1 MRFKRGFF
9 KSVSVVIASVLVAGF
24 LSSSPAVAAESVTAK
39 IKTSHPYI
47 YASSADFA
55 AINERA
61 KTDADT
67 VKVRDRVMSTANRL
81 LDLPVEPYSKPDGIR
96 LLSVSKKI
104 KDRSLALGMA
114 YQLTGDTRYAERL
127 WKELENVSKYPDW
140 NTAHFLDT
148 AEMTHAVAI
157 GYDWGYNYFSVA
169 QRDTVKNALLN
180 KGLKPALTIYE
191 SANGTKDWLGNQN
204 IVNNAGIGIGA
215 LAVGPEP
222 SGVTEKILQFS
233 TVDVKKGM
241 EMFNPDGGFS
251 EGVSYWKYSVEFA
264 VYFTAALKSSTGSDY
279 GLAASPGFKE
289 AGLFPLYAVGP
300 DVDNG
305 TAFNYGDTDSNTQPY
320 VPEFYFL
327 GKLFN
332 DPVYNYLAYKSNMPS
347 SSPFA
352 LLWFDPS
359 AVRTPPSSAGL
370 PLDKVF
376 SKAAVSVSSS
386 GLNQTDATSVATKS
400 RGELHYHDDTD
411 VGDFVMSALGEPWA
425 VELGKDQ
432 YTYAGLDTYKSRWD
446 FYRKRAEGQN
456 TMVFNAEQKTKY
468 DQVPQQIIPFTKTAS
483 SPEKAFTVADYTVST
498 VNNERKASP
507 QTAASWK
514 RGVML
519 FDNRQQVLIQDE
531 IVGSPNLTSSW
542 WFMHTQA
549 SIQVA
554 ADGKSAVLSK
564 PNGKKLL
571 ARLISSD
578 SSLTFLSM
586 PAEAL
591 PTSDAAPKETA
602 NTGYRKLA
610 VNVKGNKTFT
620 LAVQLTPLREDTVTP
635 AAEKITPLSQW
646 SVVPGER
653 ASVKDIKV
661 DGKSLTDFS
670 SKNLSYD
677 VTAQQ
682 KGIPKIT
689 VDKLNTS
696 DVVNI
701 TQPTNFFGKAKVSV
715 TSTGKQKVTYTIFF
729 HNTDLPVSK
738 VTASKLYTA
747 ADVPENTLD
756 GNTSTKWAAW
766 KEQWIQ
772 YEFSKVMP
780 VENLEVF
787 WGGDGVRI
795 FNYKILVSSDNVTW
809 QTAASRSYPAPVGW
823 ETIPVNQSGRYV
835 RIVIDGD
842 SQSFYRTVNEVKFSR
857 KLPPAPASD
866 SVVSSIKLT
875 SPVGPVVK
883 GQTRQLKLVGVNN
896 VNVSQTVA
904 ATKVVFTSTNPAVAT
919 VNSSGLVTGA
929 SAGIATVYATYFDSV
944 NRIQAYAP
952 FRVTVT
958 DPNLVQVKPFA
969 DVGVQGGDKAN
980 TVLTA
985 SSILVKTTS
994 WDVKTDRKAYFQ
1006 FTIPKRDGKKI
1017 VSAQLVLYPQVAE
1030 VGKTFSALDFYAV
1043 NATVSES
1050 ATTYNNRPVFGQVLG
1065 KADVTTA
1072 ISPVTVDV
1080 TSYVAGKTTSYATF
1094 GVDQLSS
1101 TEKVVVSVPDRTTE
1115 YSPVLN
1121 VVFG

>member
-9 KSVSVVIASVLVAGF
+9 KSISVAVASVLVAGIF
-24 LSSSPAVAAESVTAK
+24 SASPAAAAESITSQ

-67 VKVRDRVMSTANRL
+67 VKMKDRVMSTANRL
-81 LDLPVEPYSKPDGIR
+81 LALPVEPYSKPDGIR

-104 KDRSLALGMA
+104 KDRSLTLGMA
-114 YQLTGDTRYAERL
+114 YQLSGDTRYAERL
-127 WKELENVSKYPDW
+127 WKELENVSNYPDW
-140 NTAHFLDT
+140 NPQHFLDA
-148 AEMTHAVAI
+148 AEMTHAVAV
-157 GYDWGYNYFSVA
+157 GYDWGYSYFSSA
-169 QRDTVKNALLN
+169 QRDKVKGALIS
-180 KGLKPALTIYE
+180 KGLKPALTVYE
-191 SANGTKDWLGNQN
+191 SSAGTKDWLGNQN

-215 LAVGPEP
+215 LAVGPES

-251 EGVSYWKYSVEFA
+251 EGVSYWKYSMEFA
-264 VYFTAALKSSTGSDY
+264 TYFTAALKSATGSDY

-300 DVDNG
+300 DEDNG
-305 TAFNYGDTDSNTQPY
+305 TAFNYGDSEATAQPY
-320 VPEFYFL
+320 IPEFYFL

-332 DPVYNYLAYKSNMPS
+332 EPVYSYLAYQNNMPS
-347 SSPFA
+347 SNPFA
-352 LLWFDPS
+352 LLWFDPA
-359 AVRTPPSSAGL
+359 AVRTPPSTAGL

-483 SPEKAFTVADYTVST
+483 SPEKAFTTADYTVST
-498 VNNERKASP
+498 VNNEMKASP
-507 QTAASWK
+507 QTVSSWK

-531 IVGSPNLTSSW
+531 IIGSPNLTSSW

-591 PTSDAAPKETA
+591 PTSDAAPNETV

-620 LAVQLTPLREDTVTP
+620 LAVQLTPVREDTATP
-635 AAEKITPLSQW
+635 AVEKIVPLSQW
-646 SVVPGER
+646 SVVTGER
-653 ASVKDIKV
+653 SSVEDIKV
-661 DGKSLTDFS
+661 DGKSLANFS
-670 SKNLSYD
+670 PKNLTYD
-677 VTAQQ
+677 VTVQQ
-682 KGIPKIT
+682 KNTPKIT

-696 DVVNI
+696 DVVSV
-701 TQPTNFFGKAKVSV
+701 TQPANFFGKAKISV
-715 TSTGKQKVTYTIFF
+715 TSTGKQKVVYTIFF
-729 HNTDLPVSK
+729 HNTDLPVAK

-756 GNTSTKWAAW
+756 GDSSTKWSAW

-795 FNYKILVSSDNVTW
+795 FNYKILVSSDNITW
-809 QTAASRSYPAPVGW
+809 QTVASRSYPASFGW
-823 ETIPVNQSGRYV
+823 EVIPVNSSGKYV

-842 SQSFYRTVNEVKFSR
+842 SQSFYRTVNEVKFTR
-857 KLPPAPASD
+857 KAIPSPASD

-875 SPVGPVVK
+875 NAVGAVVK
-883 GQTRQLKLVGVNN
+883 GQTRQLKLVGVNTM
-896 VNVSQTVA
+896 NVSQPLA
-904 ATKVVFTSTNPAVAT
+904 ASKVVFTSTNPAVAT
-919 VNSSGLVTGA
+919 VNSAGLVTGV
-929 SAGIATVYATYFDSV
+929 SAGAATVYATYVDNV

-958 DPNLVQVKPFA
+958 DPNLVQVKPSA

-985 SSILVKTTS
+985 SSILVKTTP
-994 WDVKTDRKAYFQ
+994 WDAKTDRKAYFQ
-1006 FTIPKRDGKKI
+1006 FSVPQREGKKI
-1017 VSAQLVLYPQVAE
+1017 VSAKLVLYPQITE
-1030 VGKTFSALDFYAV
+1030 VSKTVSALDFYAV
-1043 NATVSES
+1043 NGTVSETT
-1050 ATTYNNRPVFGQVLG
+1050 TTYNNRPVFGQVLG
-1065 KADVTTA
+1065 QADVTAAVSPTA
-1072 ISPVTVDV
+1072 VDV
-1080 TSYVAGKTTSYATF
+1080 TSYVSSKTTGSVTF
-1094 GVDQLSS
+1094 GVDQLSAA
-1101 TEKVVVSVPDRTTE
+1101 EKVVVTVPDRTTE

>member
-9 KSVSVVIASVLVAGF
+9 KSISVIIASAVVAGV
-24 LSSSPAVAAESVTAK
+24 LSSYPAAAAESVTAK
-39 IKTSHPYI
+39 IKTAHPYI
-47 YASSADFA
+47 YASAADFS

-61 KTDADT
+61 KTDSDT
-67 VKVRDRVMSTANRL
+67 AKVKDRVMSTANRL
-81 LDLPVEPYSKPDGIR
+81 LDLPVEPYNKPDGIR

-104 KDRSLALGMA
+104 KDRSLTLGMA
-114 YQLTGDTRYAERL
+114 YQLTGDTRYSERL
-127 WKELENVSKYPDW
+127 WKELENVSNYPDW
-140 NTAHFLDT
+140 NPKHFLDT

-169 QRDTVKNALLN
+169 QRDKIKNALLV
-180 KGLKPALTIYE
+180 KGLKPALTVYE
-191 SANGTKDWLGNQN
+191 SAGGTKDWLGNQN

-215 LAVGPEP
+215 LAIGSEP

-264 VYFTAALKSSTGSDY
+264 AYYTAALQSATGSDY
-279 GLAASPGFKE
+279 GLSMSPGFKQ

-300 DVDNG
+300 DLDNG
-305 TAFNYGDTDSNTQPY
+305 TAFNYGDTDSDTQPY

-332 DPVYNYLAYKSNMPS
+332 DPVYNYLAYQNNMPS
-347 SSPFA
+347 SSPFV
-352 LLWFDPS
+352 LLWFNPS

-386 GLNQTDATSVATKS
+386 GLNQKNATFVATKS

-411 VGDFVMSALGEPWA
+411 VGDFVMSASGEPWA

-456 TMVFNAEQKTKY
+456 TMVFNAEQKSKY
-468 DQVPQQIIPFTKTAS
+468 DQVPQQIIPFTKTAA

-498 VNNERKASP
+498 VNNEMKASP
-507 QTAASWK
+507 QTVSSWK
-514 RGVML
+514 RGIML

-531 IVGSPNLTSSW
+531 VVGSPNLTSSW

-549 SIQVA
+549 SVQVA
-554 ADGKSAVLSK
+554 SDGKSAVLSK

-591 PTSDAAPKETA
+591 PTSDAAPKETL

-610 VNVKGNKTFT
+610 VNVKGDKTFT
-620 LAVQLTPLREDTVTP
+620 LAVQLTPLKEDTATP
-635 AAEKITPLSQW
+635 VAEKIVPLNQW
-646 SVVPGER
+646 SVVSGER
-653 ASVKDIKV
+653 AGLKDIKV

-670 SKNLSYD
+670 SKNLTYD
-677 VTAQQ
+677 VSVQQ
-682 KGIPKIT
+682 KGTPKIT

-696 DVVNI
+696 DFVSV
-701 TQPTNFFGKAKVSV
+701 TQPTNFFGKAKISV
-715 TSTGKQKVTYTIFF
+715 TSAGKQKVVYTIFF
-729 HNTDLPVSK
+729 HNTNLPVSK

-747 ADVPENTLD
+747 VDVPENTLD
-756 GNTSTKWAAW
+756 GDTSTKWAAW

-780 VENLEVF
+780 VENLDVF

-795 FNYKILVSSDNVTW
+795 FNYKILVSSDNVSW
-809 QTAASRSYPAPVGW
+809 QTAATRSYPAPVGW
-823 ETIPVNQSGRYV
+823 ETIPVNMSGKYV

-842 SQSFYRTVNEVKFSR
+842 SQSFYRTVNEVKFTR
-857 KLPPAPASD
+857 KLVAAPASD

-875 SPVGPVVK
+875 NPVGPVVK
-883 GQTRQLKLVGVNN
+883 NQTRQLKLSGVNN
-896 VNVSQTVA
+896 VNVSQPLA
-904 ATKVVFTSTNPAVAT
+904 ASKVVFTSTNTTVAT
-919 VNSSGLVTGA
+919 VNSAGLVTGKA
-929 SAGIATVYATYFDSV
+929 AGSATVYATYFDSV

-958 DPNLVQVKPFA
+958 DPNLVQVKPVA

-980 TVLTA
+980 TVLSA
-985 SSILVKTTS
+985 SSILVKTTP
-994 WDVKTDRKAYFQ
+994 WDIKTDRKAYFQ
-1006 FTIPKRDGKKI
+1006 FDIPKRDGKKI
-1017 VSAQLVLYPQVAE
+1017 VSAQLVLYPQITE
-1030 VGKTFSALDFYAV
+1030 VGKTVSGLDFYAV
-1043 NATVSES
+1043 DGTVSES
-1050 ATTYNNRPVFGQVLG
+1050 ITTYNNRPVFSQTLG
-1065 KADVTTA
+1065 KASVTA
-1072 ISPVTVDV
+1072 AVSPTSVDV
-1080 TSYVAGKTTSYATF
+1080 TSYVVSKTTSSVTF
-1094 GVDQLSS
+1094 GVDQLSA